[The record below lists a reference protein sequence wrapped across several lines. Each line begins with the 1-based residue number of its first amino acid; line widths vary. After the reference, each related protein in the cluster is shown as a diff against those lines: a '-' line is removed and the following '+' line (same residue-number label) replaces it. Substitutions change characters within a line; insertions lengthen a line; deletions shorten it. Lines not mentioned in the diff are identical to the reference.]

1 MAPQP
6 NIPVDTVVLD
16 LDGTLVDSVY
26 VHTTCWH
33 DAFRDVGVEVSSHH
47 LHRAIGMGS
56 DRLVSHVAGKAV
68 ERALG
73 DEIRSRHAKHLD
85 HRFHEIAATPGAA
98 ELLDTLRSRGLRLV
112 LASSGARDQTDRL
125 LDLVEGADAA
135 LETVVSGPDA
145 DQSKPD
151 GELVRRALDAVGA
164 QADRAVLLGDT
175 VWDARSAA
183 DAGVA
188 CIGILTGGITE
199 AELRDAG
206 CVEVWDTPA
215 DLARGVGTSVLLGT
229 GAHA

>member
-6 NIPVDTVVLD
+6 NIQVDTVVLD

-26 VHTTCWH
+26 VHTTCWR

-56 DRLVSHVAGKAV
+56 DRLVPHVAGKVV

-85 HRFHEIAATPGAA
+85 HRFHEIAATPGSA
-98 ELLDTLRSRGLRLV
+98 ELLDALRSRGLRLV

-125 LDLVEGADAA
+125 LGLVEGADAA
-135 LETVVSGPDA
+135 LETVVSGSDA

-183 DAGVA
+183 DARVA
-188 CIGILTGGITE
+188 CIGVLTGGITE

-215 DLARGVGTSVLLGT
+215 DLARGLGTSVLLGAR
-229 GAHA
+229 GHA